1 MSGAPAKPRR
11 ALSSLRVGQR
21 ACTLSG
27 YLIYYVSANV
37 LTAGLLRTALA
48 HGALAPL
55 ADRLAAATGACAA
68 SSGPPAHSACIP
80 KGPS

>member
-27 YLIYYVSANV
+27 FLLYYVSANV

-48 HGALAPL
+48 HGALEPL
-55 ADRLAAATGACAA
+55 SDALATAAGACAPRA
-68 SSGPPAHSACIP
+68 PAFGALIHAQS
-80 KGPS
+80 

>member
-27 YLIYYVSANV
+27 FLLYYITANL
-37 LTAGLLRTALA
+37 LTAGLLRTALT
-48 HGALAPL
+48 HGVLAPL
-55 ADRLAAATGACAA
+55 SDALATAAGARAPRA
-68 SSGPPAHSACIP
+68 PAFGALSHAQS
-80 KGPS
+80 